1 MAIFFV
7 DTMDYSWGFNDNNGI
22 IVGLMGIL
30 MGILSDIVPMG
41 YGE

>member
-1 MAIFFV
+1 MANGNFFRG
-7 DTMDYSWGFNDNNGI
+7 YYGWGFNDNNGI
-22 IVGLMGIL
+22 IVGLMRIL